1 MSFINNLN
9 NADFIVM
16 LLILLA
22 MLRGYLRGFVKEF
35 LSIVSIF
42 FSGYLSTYFYP
53 NISLFIK
60 EYIEMGVIADI
71 ISLSILFFL
80 FIVVLAF

>member
-35 LSIVSIF
+35 LSIFSIF
-42 FSGYLSTYFYP
+42 FSGYISIYFYP

-60 EYIEMGVIADI
+60 RYIEMGVVSDI
-71 ISLSILFFL
+71 ISLSILFFS
-80 FIVVLAF
+80 FIVVLVF

>member
-35 LSIVSIF
+35 LSIFSIF

-60 EYIEMGVIADI
+60 QYIEMECGSRYYISINI
-71 ISLSILFFL
+71 IFFHL
-80 FIVVLAF
+80 